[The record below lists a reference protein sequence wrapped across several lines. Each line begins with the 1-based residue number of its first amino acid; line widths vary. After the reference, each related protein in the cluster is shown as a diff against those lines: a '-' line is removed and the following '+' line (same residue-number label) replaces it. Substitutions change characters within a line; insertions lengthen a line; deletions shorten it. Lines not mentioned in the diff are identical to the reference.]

1 MGWDEWREQAHLR
14 QLELGIVPEGT
25 ALAPR
30 PPWVRAWDDLDAP
43 ERAVAARF
51 MECFAAFLSYTD
63 TQLGRVL
70 GFLEDSGSST
80 TRS

>member
-14 QLELGIVPEGT
+14 QLELGIVSEGRRS
-25 ALAPR
+25 R
-30 PPWVRAWDDLDAP
+30 PDRLGPGVDDLDAP

-70 GFLEDSGSST
+70 GFLEDLGSST